1 MADVPTIS
9 SEKLC
14 ALTGLT
20 DRRHRQLAKEG
31 YFPPPYRGEYQAWP
45 AITGLFKYHREQL
58 AKKDDTLAAER
69 AKYMKA
75 RREKAEIET
84 ALLKGDYLKSAEVTQ
99 TVENV
104 VSQMKATLQI
114 RLEVE
119 EPPKLAG
126 LDVVDIGSRMEG
138 TVDELVRIL
147 REGLQKCSKSPGN

>member
-1 MADVPTIS
+1 MPDIPTIS

-14 ALTGLT
+14 ALTGLS

-31 YFPPPYRGEYQAWP
+31 FFPPPNRGKYQAWP

-84 ALLKGDYLKSAEVTQ
+84 AIMKGEYYKADNVSAKQRNIFLHQQAMLKVK
-99 TVENV
+99 
-104 VSQMKATLQI
+104 
-114 RLEVE
+114 LE
-119 EPPKLAG
+119 L
-126 LDVVDIGSRMEG
+126 
-138 TVDELVRIL
+138 
-147 REGLQKCSKSPGN
+147 